1 MITEK
6 IATEYRLLIEE
17 VGLVIEERADLPAL
31 AARIYAT
38 LILASA
44 DGLTFEDIT
53 EMHHASKSSVSN
65 NLNILVKLEYIEYFT
80 KPKERKRYLR
90 ASKFYVKSAIE
101 KYNELFEKEVIVVDK
116 INRYNKKNN
125 PERFRSEGSAA
136 LIYQDYLTR
145 ISDGFKKKMY
155 EIENL

>member
-1 MITEK
+1 M
-6 IATEYRLLIEE
+6 
-17 VGLVIEERADLPAL
+17 V
-31 AARIYAT
+31 
-38 LILASA
+38 
-44 DGLTFEDIT
+44 
-53 EMHHASKSSVSN
+53 H
-65 NLNILVKLEYIEYFT
+65 
-80 KPKERKRYLR
+80 
-90 ASKFYVKSAIE
+90 
-101 KYNELFEKEVIVVDK
+101 ELFEKEVIVVDK